1 MLKNLKSKAD
11 EVKQY
16 IRSKVRPKIKI
27 DGLIHKT
34 EYIPDMDRIAFYEES
49 SNKIHFMN
57 LETGELNSKS
67 LQINPKKLV
76 VNISSVKKEKNGKVV
91 IKKKDLVIPT
101 DVRVLDMIY
110 LSEKKY
116 RILLV
121 STSDG
126 FVRGWKYGQNGFVLA
141 NQPDNE

>member
-1 MLKNLKSKAD
+1 
-11 EVKQY
+11 
-16 IRSKVRPKIKI
+16 
-27 DGLIHKT
+27 
-34 EYIPDMDRIAFYEES
+34 
-49 SNKIHFMN
+49 MN
-57 LETGELNSKS
+57 IENGEINSKS

-76 VNISSVKKEKNGKVV
+76 VNISSVKKQKNGKVA
-91 IKKKDLVIPT
+91 IRKKDLVIPT

-110 LSEKKY
+110 LTEKKY

-141 NQPDNE
+141 NQPDN

>member
-1 MLKNLKSKAD
+1 MDIEEYSPIEKKTVQNYSIKA
-11 EVKQY
+11 
-16 IRSKVRPKIKI
+16 
-27 DGLIHKT
+27 
-34 EYIPDMDRIAFYEES
+34 
-49 SNKIHFMN
+49 
-57 LETGELNSKS
+57 
-67 LQINPKKLV
+67 KKD
-76 VNISSVKKEKNGKVV
+76 KNGKVV